1 MNFSNPYSR
10 DLGVFTWA
18 ALQAAYP
25 NGGGALAA
33 LPTGVR
39 AFVGDL
45 GHEFVPNT
53 AKTRWTPSGGSF
65 VLRSNGGSVA
75 NPIASMTG
83 VTSGIFSIPGGM
95 PTIPSALLDQGD
107 SIFVRG
113 RVFKT
118 GANATANM
126 VVRLGTAGTASDSD
140 IYSVA
145 FDNTSTRVISLD
157 GVIHVYSSS
166 VVGAGAATNRGTD
179 AIQTSIGATDY
190 TTNINTAAAMYVHF
204 AIGSANTSDTFS
216 LLGYSIS
223 VVPKC

>member
-18 ALQAAYP
+18 ELQAAYP

-83 VTSGIFSIPGGM
+83 VTSGSFSIPGGM

-118 GANATANM
+118 GANATAKP
-126 VVRLGTAGTASDSD
+126 RPSRRSIRQFTPSATWWSTWRAPASPRAARRS
-140 IYSVA
+140 
-145 FDNTSTRVISLD
+145 TSPPW
-157 GVIHVYSSS
+157 SS
-166 VVGAGAATNRGTD
+166 A
-179 AIQTSIGATDY
+179 
-190 TTNINTAAAMYVHF
+190 
-204 AIGSANTSDTFS
+204 
-216 LLGYSIS
+216 
-223 VVPKC
+223 C